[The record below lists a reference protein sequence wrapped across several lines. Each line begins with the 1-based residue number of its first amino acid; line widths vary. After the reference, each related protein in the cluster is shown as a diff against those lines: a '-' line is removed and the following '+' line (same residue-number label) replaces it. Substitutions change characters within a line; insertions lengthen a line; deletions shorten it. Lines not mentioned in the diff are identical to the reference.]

1 MKLSVYIIAYN
12 EEDKIEQAL
21 KSVDWADEIIVA
33 DSFSTDATA
42 EIAEKFGAEV
52 VQIPF
57 KGFGDLRNKAIDA
70 CRHDWIFSL
79 DSDERCTEQAR
90 QEILKVI
97 NSRES
102 ADAYFVP
109 RRNYFL
115 GRWIKHSGFYPDY
128 RQPQLFRKGS
138 LKFRPDMVHE
148 GYDVISNKKCGYLRS
163 YINQIPYKNIEEM
176 MSKANRYST
185 LGAEMMGQTG
195 RTSGLLQALMHGF
208 WSASS
213 IYILRLGFLDGWPGF
228 IIALGNFEG
237 TFYKYAKLHWKNTA
251 MEYQDS

>member
-33 DSFSTDATA
+33 DSFSTDATV
-42 EIAEKFGAEV
+42 EIAQKFGAEV

-57 KGFGDLRNKAIDA
+57 NGFGDLRNKAIDA

-90 QEILKVI
+90 KEIEKI
-97 NSRES
+97 ICAKDH

-128 RQPQLFRKGS
+128 RQPQLFKRGS
-138 LKFRPDMVHE
+138 LRFRPDMVHE
-148 GYDVISNKKCGYLRS
+148 GYDVISDKKCGYLKS
-163 YINQIPYKNIEEM
+163 DIYQIPYKNIEEM

-185 LGAEMMGQTG
+185 LGAEKLEQTG
-195 RTSGLLQALMHGF
+195 RTSGLFNALMHGV
-208 WSASS
+208 WSAFS
-213 IYILRLGFLDGWPGF
+213 IFILRLGFLDGWPGF

-237 TFYKYAKLHWKNTA
+237 TFYKYVKLHWKNKA
-251 MEYQDS
+251 MEYQNS